1 MDDDDDG
8 FMPNSL
14 GTVGAAIE
22 LRSRLQELELELVS
36 KRGGPGGDGWEKIA
50 GAWVRCPPGRAW
62 GVVHFVGGAVLGSY
76 PHIAYDAF
84 LRRLGDDAG
93 VVIVATPY
101 ELGVDH
107 GAISGECQKSLNDAW
122 AVAAAREGYDVS
134 SMPVFAAGSQPGV

>member
-1 MDDDDDG
+1 MDDDDG
-8 FMPNSL
+8 FAPNSL

-22 LRSRLQELELELVS
+22 LRSRLRDIDIELANA
-36 KRGGPGGDGWEKIA
+36 RGGPGGDGWEKIA
-50 GAWVRCPPGRAW
+50 GSWVRCPPGRAW

-93 VVIVATPY
+93 VVVVATPY

-107 GAISGECQKSLNDAW
+107 GAIARECQSSLDAAW
-122 AVAAAREGYDVS
+122 SRAAAREGYDTAT
-134 SMPVFAAGSQPGV
+134 MPVFAGGHSLG